1 MTKDLT
7 IEIAER
13 NGKYIVVNS
22 DVRSFLERKG
32 FGNVIN
38 NELILDSVEVAYL
51 SMNNKIII
59 NGKYTTYS
67 EIVHKIENFAKFI
80 VYLDLRRRGYPV
92 KAVSEGPVDLVV
104 WSRGKSPIKDNPSF
118 MIKVVDEGLGIR
130 TLDLVRLLKY
140 CESMGVQLVLA
151 LVSSEGV
158 ITYYKAFSFKK

>member
-7 IEIAER
+7 IEIIEKD
-13 NGKYIVVNS
+13 GKYIIVNS
-22 DVRSFLERKG
+22 DVKSFLEKKG

-51 SMNNKIII
+51 SMNNRIII
-59 NGKYTTYS
+59 NGKYITYS

-92 KAVSEGPVDLVV
+92 KAVNEGPVDLIV
-104 WSRGKSPIKDNPSF
+104 WGRGKSPIKDNPSF